1 MAGPH
6 TGGTA
11 LALQGTLDTF
21 SLPDVLRLLATT
33 AKTGRL
39 RIEGDRGRGSVW
51 LADGGI
57 VDADA
62 DRVTEGTPTDEVLF
76 ELLRFSEGSFAFE
89 ADERAAKGGEPE
101 DVEALLRRSHALL
114 SEWRELENVVPSLE
128 HEVRLASDLS
138 TDEVT
143 IDADRWRSLVAV
155 AGGRTVGELAA
166 ELGLTELGVSRAVRD
181 LVDLGVAEV
190 DPPGTARARARERSG
205 GEDEP
210 APRRA
215 ATGEHEAVAPIG
227 RSPVTTTGE
236 VPRAG
241 WRRRTGEVA
250 AVDRE
255 TPPPDGAGRDETE
268 AIPGPPPP
276 SPERSS
282 KGGLA
287 SRLTRGRGARSAGEP
302 PAPGPA
308 PRVNEGAG
316 RGPTAR
322 AGDTG
327 PTPALEETG
336 PLPAVGETGPMPAV
350 PDSGRAP
357 RAERPGP
364 APDRDAPG
372 RERPGAGPSPFDG
385 GRLGPSPLGPR
396 DTGQIPSVSSSSLPP
411 DLHWAADD
419 TEAGPVNGTGPVSS
433 PFSGV
438 SSLGGPPRP
447 PANGPGSGEVA
458 PHVAAMSPE
467 AREAVQAAVG
477 NSGGSTGARLPQGED
492 LAQRGRLISF
502 LSTVR

>member
-1 MAGPH
+1 M
-6 TGGTA
+6 
-11 LALQGTLDTF
+11 ALQGTLDTF

-62 DRVTEGTPTDEVLF
+62 DRVTDGTPTDEVLF

-89 ADERAAKGGEPE
+89 AEEKAANGGEPE
-101 DVEALLRRSHALL
+101 DVEALLRRSHSLL

-128 HEVRLASDLS
+128 HEVRLATDLS

-143 IDADRWRSLVAV
+143 IDAERWRSLVAV

-190 DPPGTARARARERSG
+190 DPPGTARSRARRSSAD
-205 GEDEP
+205 DEP
-210 APRRA
+210 ASRPA
-215 ATGEHEAVAPIG
+215 APTGEHDAVAPVG
-227 RSPVTTTGE
+227 RSPVTSTGE

-250 AVDRE
+250 AVDRDAA
-255 TPPPDGAGRDETE
+255 PPADGAGLDDTE
-268 AIPGPPPP
+268 AIPSPPAPPPAP
-276 SPERSS
+276 PERPP

-287 SRLTRGRGARSAGEP
+287 SRLTRGRGSRPAEP
-302 PAPGPA
+302 PTRGPA
-308 PRVNEGAG
+308 PVNEAAG
-316 RGPTAR
+316 RGQTGR
-322 AGDTG
+322 AGDSG
-327 PTPALEETG
+327 RTPALEETG
-336 PLPAVGETGPMPAV
+336 PMPAVGETGPMPAV
-350 PDSGRAP
+350 RDSGRTP
-357 RAERPGP
+357 RAERPGTSP
-364 APDRDAPG
+364 ERDVAG
-372 RERPGAGPSPFDG
+372 RDRPGAGPSPFDG
-385 GRLGPSPLGPR
+385 GRLGPSPIGSQ

-411 DLHWAADD
+411 DLHWAAED
-419 TEAGPVNGTGPVSS
+419 TEGGPVNGTGPISS

-438 SSLGGPPRP
+438 SSLGPPRP
-447 PANGPGSGEVA
+447 APNGPGSDEVA

-467 AREAVQAAVG
+467 ARAAVQAAVG

>member
-1 MAGPH
+1 M
-6 TGGTA
+6 
-11 LALQGTLDTF
+11 ALQGTLDTF

-190 DPPGTARARARERSG
+190 DPPGTARARARERPG

-255 TPPPDGAGRDETE
+255 TPPPDGAGRDAVAYTHLRADETRHD
-268 AIPGPPPP
+268 IVC
-276 SPERSS
+276 R
-282 KGGLA
+282 
-287 SRLTRGRGARSAGEP
+287 
-302 PAPGPA
+302 
-308 PRVNEGAG
+308 
-316 RGPTAR
+316 
-322 AGDTG
+322 
-327 PTPALEETG
+327 
-336 PLPAVGETGPMPAV
+336 
-350 PDSGRAP
+350 
-357 RAERPGP
+357 
-364 APDRDAPG
+364 
-372 RERPGAGPSPFDG
+372 
-385 GRLGPSPLGPR
+385 
-396 DTGQIPSVSSSSLPP
+396 
-411 DLHWAADD
+411 
-419 TEAGPVNGTGPVSS
+419 
-433 PFSGV
+433 
-438 SSLGGPPRP
+438 
-447 PANGPGSGEVA
+447 
-458 PHVAAMSPE
+458 
-467 AREAVQAAVG
+467 
-477 NSGGSTGARLPQGED
+477 
-492 LAQRGRLISF
+492 
-502 LSTVR
+502 